1 MIANDKIFARNL
13 EPLPMGRHDDMDK
26 AGALTIQAFLLLGTA
41 LISIGG
47 RLYVR
52 CRRSGVKNLGLDDGL
67 AVAGMILFVPNV
79 VLSHLLSTQ
88 TQWMGN
94 RSVINGQAEI
104 QTSGV
109 EYYLRELGPEL
120 YLYCWLCYSAA
131 LWMFKA
137 AFLAFI
143 LRRTAEVARRQV
155 HRYLGFSFLVLTYG
169 ATTITLLQHCRPLSR
184 FWQAYPD
191 SGQHCQPATSP
202 VLVWVYLGFDI
213 ITNFYLAFAAISV
226 AAREGKPRRDKL
238 QWLAA
243 LMCGLFAMGAAVAR
257 AVILS
262 LYHNLD
268 AEHDA
273 ETLAVW
279 QIFTFV
285 AAAGLT
291 EASYQDY
298 SLMRNADDACFK
310 GYPYSSGF
318 SSRRPSLT
326 ESGATIIA
334 TPGLGELH
342 EKPADLSVEEFLVD
356 GRRNSGIQRKVE
368 ISVFQESF
376 TVAPEEPCDICG
388 NYTKSW
394 AHDEDANKPEQRS
407 TYFGGNIHFHV
418 PNYGIIYK
426 ERT

>member
-1 MIANDKIFARNL
+1 
-13 EPLPMGRHDDMDK
+13 MGRHDDMDK
-26 AGALTIQAFLLLGTA
+26 AGALIIQAFLLLGAA

-67 AVAGMILFVPNV
+67 AVAGMILFVLNV
-79 VLSHLLSTQ
+79 ILSHLLSTQ

-94 RSVINGQAEI
+94 RSAMNGQAEV
-104 QTSGV
+104 QSSGV
-109 EYYLRELGPEL
+109 EYYL
-120 YLYCWLCYSAA
+120 
-131 LWMFKA
+131 
-137 AFLAFI
+137 
-143 LRRTAEVARRQV
+143 
-155 HRYLGFSFLVLTYG
+155 
-169 ATTITLLQHCRPLSR
+169 RPLSR

-191 SGQHCQPATSP
+191 SGQHCQPASP

-213 ITNFYLAFAAISV
+213 ITNFYLAFAAKSV

-262 LYHNLD
+262 LDHNLD

-279 QIFTFV
+279 QMFMFV
-285 AAAGLT
+285 AAAGFT

-298 SLMRNADDACFK
+298 SLIRDADDACFK
-310 GYPYSSGF
+310 GYSYPSGF

-326 ESGATIIA
+326 EWEATIVS
-334 TPGLGELH
+334 TPGLAELH

-368 ISVFQESF
+368 VSVFQESF